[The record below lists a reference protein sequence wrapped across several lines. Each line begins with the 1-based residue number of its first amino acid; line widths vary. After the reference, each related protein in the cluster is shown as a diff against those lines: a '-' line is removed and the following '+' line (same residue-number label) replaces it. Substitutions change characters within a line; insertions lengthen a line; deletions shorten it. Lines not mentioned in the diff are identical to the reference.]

1 MHSHYSFDYVMKLSL
16 RNITRLLKKAFDKR
30 KEQKAWQLYLMKYQN
45 MTSEDYMSFEDF
57 YNPREQSN
65 KSEKEILTDVKEIL
79 SAFKKEG
86 EIDGNI

>member
-1 MHSHYSFDYVMKLSL
+1 
-16 RNITRLLKKAFDKR
+16 
-30 KEQKAWQLYLMKYQN
+30 
-45 MTSEDYMSFEDF
+45 MSFEDF